1 MKTIRVRYVDF
12 WPGFNP
18 KNDFFTKQIES
29 LGFAVQLIVDRKQF
43 SDIEFVSVFPNGIQR
58 LRKNLAFRNE
68 TLDRVQNRFVN
79 SGNIYGK
86 KTSKIRVWYSGENIR
101 PPIYDDT
108 IDFFLS
114 FDAESYSNRNFYF
127 PYWFRSLNLGN
138 QGKTESEIRVG
149 AAINYQ
155 NLTVSRHYLHEKSLF
170 ACVFISNMHPIRLAA
185 IEALQKIGKVDCF
198 GSGVGKPVKNKFDV
212 SKNYKFM
219 ICFENDLYPGYVTE
233 KLVEAYAS
241 CTIPLYWGNL
251 GLSAEYFNSESY
263 LNYFNFLSLENFVE
277 KVAKIEY
284 TKTYTK
290 PLLLKKIDLDNF
302 NQIIYHSIA

>member
-1 MKTIRVRYVDF
+1 MKIIRVRYVDF
-12 WPGFNP
+12 WPGFSP
-18 KNDFFTKQIES
+18 INDFFTKQIEA
-29 LGFAVQLIVDRKQF
+29 LGFTVKHIFDKKQF

-68 TLDRVQNRFVN
+68 TLDRVQNRFI
-79 SGNIYGK
+79 SSRNIYGK

-114 FDAESYSNRNFYF
+114 FDAESYSDRNFYF

-149 AAINYQ
+149 AAINYE
-155 NLTVSRHYLHEKSLF
+155 NLTVPRHHLNEKSLF
-170 ACVFISNMHPIRLAA
+170 ACVFISNMHPIRLTA
-185 IEALQKIGKVDCF
+185 IEALQKIGRVDCF
-198 GSGVGKPVKNKFDV
+198 GNGVGKPVKNKFDI

-233 KLVEAYAS
+233 KLIEAYAS

-251 GLSAEYFNSESY
+251 GKSEEYFNSASY
-263 LNYFNFLSLENFVE
+263 LNYFNCLSFENFLE

-284 TKTYTK
+284 TQTYTE
-290 PLLLKKIDLDNF
+290 PLLLKKIDLNNF
-302 NQIIYHSIA
+302 NQIIYNSIP